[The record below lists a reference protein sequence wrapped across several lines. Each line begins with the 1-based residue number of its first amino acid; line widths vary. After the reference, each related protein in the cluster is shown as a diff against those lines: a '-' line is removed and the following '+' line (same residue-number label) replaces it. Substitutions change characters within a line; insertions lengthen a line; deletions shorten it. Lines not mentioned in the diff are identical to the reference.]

1 MSEKIVVT
9 GAARTPIGKFMGSF
23 KGTNA
28 ADLGAAAI
36 KEAVKRSGI
45 ELDQIGEV
53 CMGNV
58 IQAGQGENPARQ
70 ASIYGGIPQGVPAWT
85 LNTVCGSGM
94 KAIST
99 GAQSI
104 MTGETGVYL
113 AGGMENM
120 SRGPYI
126 AHNMREGARLG
137 DVKMVD
143 EVTSQLT
150 DVFNQY
156 HMGITA
162 ENLVEKYG
170 ITRQEQDEFALMSQT
185 RTREAVESGR
195 FDDEIVPVE
204 VKQRRKTILVERD
217 EHYTPDCN
225 MEILGKLRPA
235 FKPDGGTVTAANASG
250 INDGASA
257 TVLMSESKAGHLG
270 AQPIAELVSWAY
282 TGCAPEI
289 MGIGPVYAI
298 QKVLQKT
305 GMSLKDIGLIELN
318 EAFAAQSIA
327 VVRGLEEEGV
337 GKLDL
342 DITNVN
348 GGAIGLGHPVGCS
361 GNRIVVTLL
370 HEMKKRNVEL
380 GMASLCMG
388 GGMGMATVWRML

>member
-23 KGTNA
+23 SGTKA

-36 KEAVKRSGI
+36 KAAVKRSGI
-45 ELDQIGEV
+45 ELDQIDEV

-70 ASIYGGIPQGVPAWT
+70 ASIFGGVPQGVPAWT

-99 GAQSI
+99 GAQSL

-126 AHNMREGARLG
+126 SHSMRGGARLG
-137 DVKMVD
+137 DVQMVD

-162 ENLVEKYG
+162 ENLVDKYG
-170 ITRQEQDEFALMSQT
+170 ITRQEQDEFALMSQL

-225 MEILGKLRPA
+225 MEVLGKLRPA

-257 TVLMSESKAGHLG
+257 TVMMSESKAGQLG
-270 AQPIAELVSWAY
+270 AKPIAELVSWAY

-337 GKLDL
+337 GKIDL

-370 HEMKKRNVEL
+370 HEMQKRNVEL

>member
-9 GAARTPIGKFMGSF
+9 GAARTPIGKFMGSY
-23 KGTNA
+23 KGTHV
-28 ADLGAAAI
+28 ADLGAVTIQEAI
-36 KEAVKRSGI
+36 ERSGI
-45 ELDQIGEV
+45 ALDQVDEV

-58 IQAGQGENPARQ
+58 IQAGLGENPARQ
-70 ASIYGGIPQGVPAWT
+70 ASIYAGVPQAVPAWT

-94 KAIST
+94 KAITT

-104 MTGETGVYL
+104 LSGETDVYV

-120 SRGPYI
+120 SRGPYV

-162 ENLVEKYG
+162 ENLAEKYG
-170 ITRQEQDEFALMSQT
+170 ISREQQDEFAVMSQA
-185 RTREAVESGR
+185 RTRQAVESGR

-204 VKQRRKTILVERD
+204 VKERRKTRLVERD

-225 MEILGKLRPA
+225 MEVLAKLRPA

-250 INDGASA
+250 INDGAAA
-257 TVLMSESKAGHLG
+257 TVLMSESKAKDLG
-270 AQPIAELVSWAY
+270 SKPIAELVAWAY

-298 QKVLQKT
+298 QKVLGKT
-305 GMSLKDIGLIELN
+305 GMSLADMDLIELN
-318 EAFAAQSIA
+318 EAFAAQSLSVA
-327 VVRGLEEEGV
+327 RGLEEEGI
-337 GKLDL
+337 GKLNL

-361 GNRIVVTLL
+361 GTRIVVTLL
-370 HEMKKRNVEL
+370 HEMQKRNLEL
-380 GMASLCMG
+380 GLASLCIG
-388 GGMGMATVWRML
+388 GGMGIATIWRML